1 MKAISQLIVSA
12 RYCSALGGLSSLNS
26 IFMGLVFGLISL
38 SASNIAIA
46 DEAVAK
52 KNACFACHANDTKVL
67 GPSFKE
73 VAKRY
78 SGQDNAAAKLAASIK
93 AGGVGKWGT
102 SAMPSQEQI
111 SQAEALAMANSIL
124 TMK

>member
-1 MKAISQLIVSA
+1 MKTISQLIVSA
-12 RYCSALGGLSSLNS
+12 NHFLALRSVSSLNFV
-26 IFMGLVFGLISL
+26 FMSLVLGLISL
-38 SASNIAIA
+38 SASNVTIA

-73 VAKRY
+73 VAKRF
-78 SGQDNAAAKLAASIK
+78 SGQDNSAAKLAASIK
-93 AGGVGKWGT
+93 AGGIGKWGT
-102 SAMPSQEQI
+102 TAMPSQEQI
-111 SQAEALAMANSIL
+111 SQAEALAMANWIL

>member
-1 MKAISQLIVSA
+1 MKTISQLIVSA
-12 RYCSALGGLSSLNS
+12 HHFFSPRSLSTLNF
-26 IFMGLVFGLISL
+26 IFLGLISL

-78 SGQDNAAAKLAASIK
+78 SGQDNSAAKLAASIK

-102 SAMPSQEQI
+102 VAMPSQEQI
-111 SQAEALAMANSIL
+111 SQAEALAMANWIL

>member
-1 MKAISQLIVSA
+1 MKTISQLTVSA
-12 RYCSALGGLSSLNS
+12 HHFLTLRGLSSLN
-26 IFMGLVFGLISL
+26 FTFLGLVLGLISL
-38 SASNIAIA
+38 SATNIAIA

-78 SGQDNAAAKLAASIK
+78 SGQDNSAAKLATSIK

-111 SQAEALAMANSIL
+111 SQAEALAMANWIL